1 MELNLEYFL
10 ALVICFFK
18 DNLKHQALKNPE
30 QNACYNITED
40 GLADAESHLSRYLFF
55 KHETKVHC
63 ELTDFLQLP
72 WKVPVPSN

>member
-18 DNLKHQALKNPE
+18 DNLKQQAEKHSD
-30 QNACYNITED
+30 QKTFYNITED

-63 ELTDFLQLP
+63 ELTDFL
-72 WKVPVPSN
+72 